1 MQPHRIAF
9 ALCVAAG
16 LTASSIA
23 IGCAKKQPPKPDSD
37 KVDAAKLQQLR
48 KDNPDIQAEIGS
60 FDAVLPDGKGR
71 PWVAVSGVASA
82 KLLTDPYGNRN
93 ATSTIKGTKALI
105 YQNGKPAFTLEAPLI
120 IADQQSARVTARG
133 RVYAA
138 SVGGASDAIRKLASD
153 TMIWDMRRAT
163 LVGKGNIR
171 LYDSTGFDIP
181 AASFKADGTLGRIAV
196 YTDEKPVSG
205 WWK

>member
-1 MQPHRIAF
+1 MQPRRIAF
-9 ALCVAAG
+9 AVRVAA
-16 LTASSIA
+16 LAALA
-23 IGCAKKQPPKPDSD
+23 ILAMGCAKKQPAKPDSD
-37 KVDAAKLQQLR
+37 KIKAAKLQQR
-48 KDNPDIQAEIGS
+48 QKDNPDIQAEIGS
-60 FDAVLPDGKGR
+60 FDAVLPDTQGR

-82 KLLTDPYGNRN
+82 KLLTDPSGNRN

-105 YQNGKPAFTLEAPLI
+105 YKNGKPAFTLEAPLI
-120 IADQQSARVTARG
+120 IADQKTARVTASG
-133 RVYAA
+133 GVNAA
-138 SVGGASDAIRKLASD
+138 AAGGVGTAVRKLSSD
-153 TMIWDMRRAT
+153 TMIWDMRRST

-181 AASFKADGTLGRIAV
+181 AASFKADGTLARIDI

>member
-1 MQPHRIAF
+1 MQPGRIAIVIGV
-9 ALCVAAG
+9 ATLCC
-16 LTASSIA
+16 TAILA
-23 IGCAKKQPPKPDSD
+23 TGCAKKSTSKSSPKPANAD
-37 KVDAAKLQQLR
+37 KAQRNL
-48 KDNPDIQAEIGS
+48 KDNPDIHAEIGS
-60 FDAVLPDGKGR
+60 FDAVLPDNKGR

-82 KLLTDPYGNRN
+82 KLLTDPSGNRN

-105 YQNGKPAFTLEAPLI
+105 YQNGLPAFTLVAPLI
-120 IADQQSARVTARG
+120 VADQKSSRVTASG
-133 RVYAA
+133 GVNAA
-138 SVGGASDAIRKLASD
+138 SAGGAGTAVRKLSSD
-153 TMIWDMRRAT
+153 TMIWDMRRST

-181 AASFKADGTLGRIAV
+181 AASFKADGTLARIDI

>member
-1 MQPHRIAF
+1 MR
-9 ALCVAAG
+9 VAA
-16 LTASSIA
+16 LSALA
-23 IGCAKKQPPKPDSD
+23 ILAVGCAKKQPAKPDSD
-37 KVDAAKLQQLR
+37 KIKAAKLQQR
-48 KDNPDIQAEIGS
+48 QKDNPDIQAEIGS
-60 FDAVLPDGKGR
+60 FDAVLPDTQGR

-82 KLLTDPYGNRN
+82 KLLTDPSGNRN

-105 YQNGKPAFTLEAPLI
+105 YQNGLPAFTLEAPLI
-120 IADQQSARVTARG
+120 VADQKSSRVKASG
-133 RVYAA
+133 GVNAA
-138 SVGGASDAIRKLASD
+138 SAGGAGTAVRKLSSD
-153 TMIWDMRRAT
+153 TMIWDMRRST

-181 AASFKADGTLGRIAV
+181 AASFKADGTLARIDI